1 MKIVVDGMGGD
12 NAPVEIL
19 KGCAL
24 AVREYGVEIIITG
37 DEAQIKKAAE
47 ENSVDM
53 TGITVEA
60 ADGIITMEDNP
71 LSLRTEKKNSSLG
84 KAFQILKKGEADAL
98 VGAGNS
104 GALLVGATIIAGRI
118 KGVNRPAFA
127 AVFPGADGYTMLLD
141 SGANVECTP
150 HQLEQFALLG
160 SVYMEKM
167 FGIASPR
174 IGLAN
179 NGTEATKGTDL
190 YRQTHALLEKNG
202 HINFVGNVEG
212 RALMAGGADVI
223 VADGFAGNLMLKSA
237 EGAAKFMTKEL
248 KNLFSGFAGKI
259 AGALVLKKIKSMKK
273 RLDVKEIGGAPI
285 LGSAKCVVKAHGN
298 SDAKAFSSAVRQARD
313 YASSGII
320 EKVSAAMAEMQA
332 DKKAEENA
340 DA

>member
-1 MKIVVDGMGGD
+1 
-12 NAPVEIL
+12 
-19 KGCAL
+19 
-24 AVREYGVEIIITG
+24 
-37 DEAQIKKAAE
+37 
-47 ENSVDM
+47 M

-174 IGLAN
+174 VGLAK

-273 RLDVKEIGGAPI
+273 RLDVQEIGGAPI

>member
-24 AVREYGVEIIITG
+24 AVREYGVEIIVTG
-37 DEAQIKKAAE
+37 DETAIKNAVT
-47 ENSVDM
+47 ENSIDM
-53 TGITVEA
+53 TNITVEPS
-60 ADGIITMEDNP
+60 DGVITMEDNP

-84 KAFQILKKGEADAL
+84 KAFQILKSGEADAL

-104 GALLVGATIIAGRI
+104 GALIVGATIIAGRI
-118 KGVNRPAFA
+118 KGINRPAFA
-127 AVFPGADGYTMLLD
+127 AVFPGADGFTMLLD

-167 FGIASPR
+167 FGIPSPR
-174 IGLAN
+174 VGLAN
-179 NGTEATKGTDL
+179 NGTEETKGTEL
-190 YRQTHALLEKNG
+190 YRQTHALLEKNK

-237 EGAAKFMTKEL
+237 EGAAKFMSSEL
-248 KNLFSGFAGKI
+248 KKLFSGFGGKLAGL
-259 AGALVLKKIKSMKK
+259 LVLKKIKSMKK

-285 LGSAKCVVKAHGN
+285 LGSARCVVKAHGN
-298 SDAKAFSSAVRQARD
+298 SDARAFASAIRQARD
-313 YASSGII
+313 YAASGII
-320 EKVSAAMAEMQA
+320 EKVSDAVIAMQA
-332 DKKAEENA
+332 AAKSEENA

>member
-24 AVREYGVEIIITG
+24 AVKEYGVEIIVTG

-47 ENSVDM
+47 DNSIDM
-53 TGITVEA
+53 TKITVEP
-60 ADGIITMEDNP
+60 ADGVITMEDNP

-84 KAFQILKKGEADAL
+84 KAFQLLKSGEADAL

-104 GALLVGATIIAGRI
+104 GALIVGATIIAGRI
-118 KGVNRPAFA
+118 KGINRPAFA

-150 HQLEQFALLG
+150 QQLEQFAVLG

-167 FGIASPR
+167 FGITSPR
-174 IGLAN
+174 VGLAN
-179 NGTEATKGTDL
+179 NGTEETKGTDL
-190 YRQTHALLEKNG
+190 YKQTHALLANNG

-223 VADGFAGNLMLKSA
+223 VADGFAGNVLLKSI
-237 EGAAKFMTKEL
+237 EGTAAMVTGVLKEEL
-248 KNLFSGFAGKI
+248 MGTFLSRI
-259 AGALVLKKIKSMKK
+259 GALLCKPALRRVK
-273 RLDVKEIGGAPI
+273 RRMNYAEYGGALL
-285 LGSAKCVVKAHGN
+285 LGIDGGIIKAHGSSN
-298 SDAKAFSSAVRQARD
+298 AKAIAATLRQASD
-313 YASSGII
+313 FIEGNVVEII
-320 EKVSAAMAEMQA
+320 RQGVEALNLE
-332 DKKAEENA
+332 D
-340 DA
+340 